1 MEHEMAELDEKVVR
15 MTKKSVTGLI
25 VILFIF
31 AGSQMAVDSL
41 SSDQRCLSGVEV
53 QQVGKW
59 VGILSLLPSQN
70 AWAVVKQ
77 LV

>member
-1 MEHEMAELDEKVVR
+1 M
-15 MTKKSVTGLI
+15 GLV
-25 VILFIF
+25 VILFVF
-31 AGSQMAVDSL
+31 TGSQMAVDSL

-70 AWAVVKQ
+70 ARAVVKWFI
-77 LV
+77 